1 MSSRKIILPS
11 LACNESS
18 RKPWLPIIFFSRG
31 KRKKLKI
38 SITNPR
44 FFSSRYKWKY
54 YYRGSFERRK
64 RKKERKEDEFVGR
77 PALKLI
83 TFQPRVLSGLVITWA
98 GGVATIRRV
107 PMVWFRVTGRYRTV
121 GHRKYKTWPLR
132 TFQRAFYA
140 LAQGRDCTGYPNT
153 NSIPM
158 LVVDRLL
165 LRDWPT
171 DIGIC
176 ATVNQRVAA
185 PLKHQYQKEYSI
197 SKVAANYWD
206 YTHDWNCGILLFP
219 NGWGEFRISSSF
231 EMLVVAWR
239 HWNYQFY
246 LVGKGYTRWR
256 IIFTIFSIFK
266 YVNCG
271 KNSFGKFFLN

>member
-1 MSSRKIILPS
+1 M
-11 LACNESS
+11 
-18 RKPWLPIIFFSRG
+18 
-31 KRKKLKI
+31 
-38 SITNPR
+38 
-44 FFSSRYKWKY
+44 
-54 YYRGSFERRK
+54 
-64 RKKERKEDEFVGR
+64 
-77 PALKLI
+77 
-83 TFQPRVLSGLVITWA
+83 
-98 GGVATIRRV
+98 ATIRRV

-206 YTHDWNCGILLFP
+206 YTHDWNLAFSKRMGGISYLLQLRNAGGSLTSLELP
-219 NGWGEFRISSSF
+219 ILFR
-231 EMLVVAWR
+231 
-239 HWNYQFY
+239 
-246 LVGKGYTRWR
+246 KG
-256 IIFTIFSIFK
+256 
-266 YVNCG
+266 
-271 KNSFGKFFLN
+271 